1 MPLVERTMYFRRC
14 NKHCYAFNTKENPEA
29 REIIDMLLRKEGLED
44 GDLVMVYKGRVISP
58 TDSLQEVEDKG
69 IVHVVDRREVARQN
83 IDIDIK
89 EKNGSS
95 QTFTV

>member
-1 MPLVERTMYFRRC
+1 MYFRRC